1 MQSLASQSS
10 TASTVSVEAMS
21 VAPMAT
27 AIRNAEIGTSAND
40 NQAAWKP
47 SLLVLRRRRQ
57 ARRAIRS

>member
-1 MQSLASQSS
+1 MQPLASQSS
-10 TASTVSVEAMS
+10 TAVAHKAPALST
-21 VAPMAT
+21 APMVKAF
-27 AIRNAEIGTSAND
+27 APASNGEVAND